1 VSADY
6 GARPAVISVD
16 EWDRVYRRVMLHDVV
31 VGKLQTLPE
40 TVRTM
45 ADDLAEIKAT
55 VADLREW
62 KEDTKV
68 QRIAGLEK
76 LVDRYEVTERKREA
90 QARRDR
96 RRVWG
101 LALAA
106 LVHTAVSL
114 SVGWAFAKLTGAG
127 PSPDTHERK

>member
-1 VSADY
+1 GARCASRARSGAPDVRTDGLDCVVGGDRSALWYRGAPVSADY

-45 ADDLAEIKAT
+45 ADDLAELKAT
-55 VADLREW
+55 VDDLRDW

-96 RRVWG
+96 RR
-101 LALAA
+101 
-106 LVHTAVSL
+106 
-114 SVGWAFAKLTGAG
+114 
-127 PSPDTHERK
+127 